1 MLHVAPPR
9 TPRLPFDSLQAPSL
23 AGFRGPTAC
32 TPCRGALEPFHR
44 RWRPWRESPPR
55 IYPEI
60 RIPISP
66 SPFVTSHRGYPE
78 ISSGA
83 PGGSQRTSASS
94 ARIVSRKKPLEK
106 RREEGEEGAR
116 AGKKLKGRGI
126 STFPAAAP
134 HHRYPAIQI
143 LSLAVPPTFASIGRG
158 GRCPSSPPRIG
169 SPHEEG
175 SCTPSR
181 GSPSCPPSPQAPTDT
196 VRGRN
201 PILPSLQTLIDSI
214 NNTLQRRQSTT
225 TLRDLFSTGAPY
237 YATPH
242 W

>member
-1 MLHVAPPR
+1 MIPSRPLLWRASGDRQRVRPVEVPWNPSIGAGGPGENPHRASTLRFGSRSHQVLSSHHIAATLR
-9 TPRLPFDSLQAPSL
+9 FLPGLQGAPSVPQ
-23 AGFRGPTAC
+23 RVV
-32 TPCRGALEPFHR
+32 
-44 RWRPWRESPPR
+44 
-55 IYPEI
+55 PE
-60 RIPISP
+60 
-66 SPFVTSHRGYPE
+66 
-78 ISSGA
+78 
-83 PGGSQRTSASS
+83 
-94 ARIVSRKKPLEK
+94 VSRKKPLEK